1 MAGLNDFEYGNTKRM
16 AKEAPM
22 VASDWSGI
30 RIFQAWVP
38 TTGAAIYSV
47 GIVRFH
53 DFRFVIRELAGPAL
67 YDVFIRRIK
76 TTSDIT
82 TFYRLE
88 SKQGEESCQTEIKP
102 LNQRT
107 LHPPKLPT

>member
-53 DFRFVIRELAGPAL
+53 DFRFAIRELAGPAL
-67 YDVFIRRIK
+67 YDIFIRRIK
-76 TTSDIT
+76 TPSDIT